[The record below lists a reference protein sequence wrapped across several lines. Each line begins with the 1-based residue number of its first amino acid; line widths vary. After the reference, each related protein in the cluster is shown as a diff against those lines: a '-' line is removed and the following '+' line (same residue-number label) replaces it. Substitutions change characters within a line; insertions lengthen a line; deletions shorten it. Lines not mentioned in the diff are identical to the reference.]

1 MYGHRV
7 LNQFERMSYFI
18 TTSWFYKDEADLT
31 EDDIN
36 TLSHNDYS
44 NISTPTNRSYSTE
57 RMNMLVSNN
66 QEDSGGYFYTLPSSE
81 EEKPWKI

>member
-44 NISTPTNRSYSTE
+44 NISTPINRSDSTE
-57 RMNMLVSNN
+57 RMSRRVSHN
-66 QEDSGGYFYTLPSSE
+66 QEESEGYFYTVPSSE
-81 EEKPWKI
+81 EEKP